1 MQCVQK
7 EMRYDTG
14 YALHNRVLVLA
25 RSGTEKLFKVA
36 ITNYWTPHSGRCF
49 LPSST
54 AALKYEKSQLYFLG
68 GWSARRSD
76 VYARIARVRIGN
88 LQNAVI
94 SALQSTT
101 LHDPIAESEIS
112 DDLMAHL
119 DKQKIEKSQQK
130 EISSSLEI
138 IAPIPARD
146 QSSVFTLPEV
156 VPDEEKPLED
166 PFDVPQED
174 SLETEKRRTKFDL
187 RTEQLGSNPRET
199 RRVLREQLEQGFYIS
214 YTRKKHI
221 RILHRL
227 GSCYNLPGLDY
238 QSYRIMGTE
247 MPASL
252 EYDNICHL
260 CARKDV
266 KADPEDSSGTC
277 TSSSTDAED
286 TDETAV

>member
-1 MQCVQK
+1 M
-7 EMRYDTG
+7 
-14 YALHNRVLVLA
+14 
-25 RSGTEKLFKVA
+25 
-36 ITNYWTPHSGRCF
+36 
-49 LPSST
+49 
-54 AALKYEKSQLYFLG
+54 
-68 GWSARRSD
+68 
-76 VYARIARVRIGN
+76 
-88 LQNAVI
+88 
-94 SALQSTT
+94 
-101 LHDPIAESEIS
+101 ES
-112 DDLMAHL
+112 
-119 DKQKIEKSQQK
+119 
-130 EISSSLEI
+130 

-146 QSSVFTLPEV
+146 QSSVFTLPEEV

-174 SLETEKRRTKFDL
+174 SLRTEKRRKKFDL
-187 RTEQLGSNPRET
+187 RTEQLGSKPRET
-199 RRVLREQLEQGFYIS
+199 RRVLWEQLEQGFYIS
-214 YTRKKHI
+214 YTGKNHI

-238 QSYRIMGTE
+238 QSYRFMETE